1 MTSKAPAAQ
10 AKAGEIATAALA
22 AVVDKVRPGV
32 SGVELDRLAERV
44 IRDRG
49 GVPAFKGYRGFP
61 ATLCLSI
68 NEQVVHGIPGDR
80 KLEDGDLASIDVG
93 VKVDGYYVDTAVTV
107 AVGDPSPE
115 ADRLRLATE
124 AALAVALSE
133 ARAGRTTGDLGAA
146 VEAYAKEQGFA
157 VVRDCVGHGIGTGLH
172 EDPAIP
178 NYGKKGKG
186 SRFSAGQTVAI
197 EPMLVTGSPH
207 LATAD
212 DHWTLSTE
220 DGGLAAHAEETV
232 LVTDGEPVRLAP
244 VTDFAASPGTLSG
257 EKAGARVTKA
267 TQHTESR

>member
-10 AKAGEIATAALA
+10 VKAGEIATAALQ
-22 AVVDKVRPGV
+22 AVADKVRPGV
-32 SGVELDRLAERV
+32 SGAELDRLAEQV

-61 ATLCLSI
+61 ATICLSI

-80 KLEDGDLASIDVG
+80 KLEDGDLASIDIG

-107 AVGDPSPE
+107 AVGDSSPE
-115 ADRLRLATE
+115 ADRLRVAADT
-124 AALAVALSE
+124 ALAIALFQ
-133 ARAGRTTGDLGAA
+133 ARDGHTIGDLGAA
-146 VEAYAKEQGFA
+146 VETYAKEEGFA

-197 EPMLVTGSPH
+197 EPMLVAGSPH
-207 LATAD
+207 LAMAE

-220 DGGLAAHAEETV
+220 DGSLAAHAEETV
-232 LVTDGEPVRLAP
+232 LITEEEPVRLTP
-244 VTDFAASPGTLSG
+244 VTDFAADPGTLSG
-257 EKAGARVTKA
+257 EKAGARVIKA